1 MTAPKEIKR
10 LIERF
15 HENREAYLSSEYN
28 ETQLRRE
35 FLGPFFKALG
45 WNADNEQ
52 GYAEEYKDVIHED
65 TIKIGGATKAPAY
78 AFRIGGTRKFFVE
91 TKPTSHDAELG
102 QEQVLQH
109 AEQLRDFHGVGLPFV
124 FYTNGHKHFF
134 WESDFYSPEKIVGF
148 PTRDDLECVKLR
160 RRIAAILDKA
170 DAIRRKRQQTL
181 DLADQFLRSAFLD
194 MFGDPVTNPKG
205 CPIKKLGEFA
215 DIRSGITKGR
225 KLGDAETIA
234 VPYMRVANVQDGR
247 LELAKIKTIE
257 IRPDELEKYSLT
269 IGDVLLTEGGD
280 PDKLGRGAVW
290 AGEVDPCVHQNHIF
304 SVRVDRSIGEPYF
317 ISALIGSA
325 YGKRHFLRIGK
336 QTTGIATINKTQL
349 SNFPAL
355 LSPIHMQRKYAALV
369 TRFVD
374 SSLRF
379 EGAQDAQEDL
389 LEALTQ
395 RAFSGALPSAEEVAE
410 PIPSRTALLDTSAFK
425 ALSRDALLAA
435 RENGWHL
442 TTSPWCF
449 FELLCHLDE
458 EPDFAKAKGHLMKFR
473 GIEIVDKPLDRA
485 VAALQPANVPRIWG
499 SDLVY
504 AALGAIDAAN
514 SEDDLAMS
522 VLVDEAGNNRGP
534 LKDLADRVRRILDG
548 EERTF
553 QRHMTTLIAALKT
566 AGGIART
573 SKANHAVIIGR
584 VVAEGLPLPDTQ
596 GLDYSIV
603 DHDLGLKHSYCFWAY
618 MLLQAI
624 MLQQSGQHTCGTN
637 DLEDGQL
644 CGYIPLDQQLWVI
657 AGDRQLRKRLTETR
671 ELLIAV
677 GLGDR
682 ACFEVALPDL
692 LLQGGQP

>member
-1 MTAPKEIKR
+1 MKHSLPSGWKMTRLTNVGRVVTGTTPSKKR
-10 LIERF
+10 AEYF
-15 HENREAYLSSEYN
+15 DGDVPFVTPSELDKFSPIV
-28 ETQLRRE
+28 ETPTALTE
-35 FLGPFFKALG
+35 LGG
-45 WNADNEQ
+45 
-52 GYAEEYKDVIHED
+52 
-65 TIKIGGATKAPAY
+65 TKANLLPVGSVLVSC
-78 AFRIGGTRKFFVE
+78 IGSLGKVGIAGVE
-91 TKPTSHDAELG
+91 LATNQQINAVVPNAKTTDSRYLFQFCRTLKP
-102 QEQVLQH
+102 VLEH
-109 AEQLRDFHGVGLPFV
+109 IAPSTTL
-124 FYTNGHKHFF
+124 
-134 WESDFYSPEKIVGF
+134 KIVKKSRF
-148 PTRDDLECVKLR
+148 EALPIPLPPLPEQ

-170 DAIRRKRQQTL
+170 NTVRRKRQQTL

-194 MFGDPVTNPKG
+194 MFGDPVTNPKRW
-205 CPIKKLGEFA
+205 PVKKLGDLA
-215 DIRSGITKGR
+215 DIRSGVTKGR
-225 KLGDAETIA
+225 KLGESNTIS
-234 VPYMRVANVQDGR
+234 VPYMRVANVQDAR
-247 LELAKIKTIE
+247 LDLSNIKEIE
-257 IRPDELEKYSLT
+257 IRPDELEKYRLHS
-269 IGDVLLTEGGD
+269 GDILLTEGGD

-290 AGEVDPCVHQNHIF
+290 TGEVEPCVHQNHIF
-304 SVRVDRSIGEPYF
+304 SVRITSMVAKPHYL
-317 ISALIGSA
+317 SALIGSA

-349 SNFPAL
+349 REFPAL
-355 LSPIHMQRKYAALV
+355 LPPIELQEKYAALV
-369 TRFVD
+369 ARFVD

-395 RAFSGALPSAEEVAE
+395 SAFSGALPNAEEVAE

-449 FELLCHLDE
+449 FELLCHFDE

-473 GIEIVDKPLDRA
+473 GIEIVDKPLDRS
-485 VAALQPANVPRIWG
+485 VAALQPANVPRIWS

-534 LKDLADRVRRILDG
+534 LKDLADHVRRILDG

-573 SKANHAVIIGR
+573 SKANHAVIIER
-584 VVAEGLPLPDTQ
+584 VIAEGLPLPDTQ
-596 GLDYSIV
+596 RLDYSIV

-677 GLGDR
+677 ALGDR